1 MVPSTNRRTVEL
13 VSLLLLACSA
23 GAQGQSA
30 QDQSSVSYDF
40 TRRAHNVPEALNE
53 AEVAFQAVL
62 RDTLKAHRMSEAQLT
77 RWPDYRI
84 EIRVAC
90 ATVACPPDEE
100 VAISVAMVREYRVAD
115 KLADY
120 LFGRGGRQQPS
131 DSQLVALAWST
142 PTLGDRLWFTWTGIA
157 RRSEVREAAGFLAR
171 DLRRNM
177 RPYVSTDPE
186 LNSQAEALLR
196 KWPSP

>member
-1 MVPSTNRRTVEL
+1 
-13 VSLLLLACSA
+13 
-23 GAQGQSA
+23 
-30 QDQSSVSYDF
+30 
-40 TRRAHNVPEALNE
+40 
-53 AEVAFQAVL
+53 
-62 RDTLKAHRMSEAQLT
+62 MSEARLT

-84 EIRVAC
+84 EIRVVC

-131 DSQLVALAWST
+131 DSQLVALAWNT

-157 RRSEVREAAGFLAR
+157 RRSEVREAAGDCR
-171 DLRRNM
+171 DNPRSRTCHPWNFRHGHRCHHDRDRGPGRDQNRHHHRSRRFRAVHRHHHRM
-177 RPYVSTDPE
+177 RSWDVP
-186 LNSQAEALLR
+186 R
-196 KWPSP
+196 